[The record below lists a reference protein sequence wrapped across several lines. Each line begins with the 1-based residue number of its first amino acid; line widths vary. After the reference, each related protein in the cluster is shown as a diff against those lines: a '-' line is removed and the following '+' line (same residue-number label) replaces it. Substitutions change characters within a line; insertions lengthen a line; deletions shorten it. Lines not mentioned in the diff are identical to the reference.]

1 MRQPTLYFENH
12 YDVSI
17 KGFNSISEID
27 EFIEQRE
34 GIKLVIKK
42 RV

>member
-1 MRQPTLYFENH
+1 MKHPTLYFENH
-12 YDVSI
+12 YGVSI
-17 KGFNSISEID
+17 EDFNSISEID